1 MMVTDDRPGRGSV
14 PDERYRKGL
23 PGYHD
28 PTAGIGGAPP
38 ALSPLTL
45 RLSLAV
51 FGMVTCAALA
61 IWLYVM
67 NVPIGFVVAMV
78 MLVAAGAIDIVVI
91 ARRKR
96 RGEPG

>member
-28 PTAGIGGAPP
+28 PTAGIGGAPR

-67 NVPIGFVVAMV
+67 NVPIGFVVALV
-78 MLVAAGAIDIVVI
+78 MLVAAGAVDIVVI

>member
-1 MMVTDDRPGRGSV
+1 M
-14 PDERYRKGL
+14 
-23 PGYHD
+23 
-28 PTAGIGGAPP
+28 
-38 ALSPLTL
+38 SPLTL

-51 FGMVTCAALA
+51 FGMVTCTALA

-67 NVPIGFVVAMV
+67 DVPIGFVVALV